1 MLKIYENIW
10 EKAEILAN
18 AQKVSRK
25 KNKKYRFRY
34 SMEYNQTVYKWWVQK
49 MKESKVRIT
58 AIKIENLK
66 NVRQG
71 DIQIP
76 VHDEDSQASI
86 TAIFGQNGSG
96 KTTVINALEA
106 IKIENLKNVRQ
117 GDIQI
122 PVHDEDSQA
131 SITAIFGQNGSGKTT
146 VINALDILKTLISG
160 NPLSESCRYLINMDA
175 GKAKLTFEF
184 TLEDPE
190 RRGKAR
196 AVYSFGLEILP
207 GIDGES
213 YLAVVDETLKAAVEA
228 PNLSLRMQEILKTGK
243 SSTLS
248 PASKVKVL
256 LNGVDPTD
264 RIVEQ
269 KLAEKES
276 RSFLFSP
283 WMHNLFV
290 HYGIAGDSR
299 KASANT
305 DSWMVQLI
313 LRLQNYGRRE
323 LFVISTRHSSVLS
336 LGYLPL
342 SFRIR
347 NSEGEYFGSSLLKID
362 DSFSLPK
369 ELVEVH
375 KKIIDELNF
384 VLAEIVPGLELSI
397 KVLDTH
403 LDEEGTTIHKAQLVS
418 LKNGKQLPLQYESE
432 GIRKLITVL
441 QLLMVLDTH
450 LDEEGTTI
458 HKAQLVS
465 LKNGKQL
472 PLQYESEG
480 IRKLIT
486 VLQLLICVY
495 NQASVTVAI
504 DELDAGIFEYLLGE
518 LVTLLQTHG
527 KGQLIFTCHNLR
539 PLETLSKVSNVF
551 TTVNPERR
559 YIRMKNIKEDNNVRK
574 VYYRDIIVQDQEEV
588 LYDSA
593 NTASLALAF
602 RKAGK
607 DIE

>member
-1 MLKIYENIW
+1 
-10 EKAEILAN
+10 
-18 AQKVSRK
+18 
-25 KNKKYRFRY
+25 
-34 SMEYNQTVYKWWVQK
+34 MEYNQTVYKWWVQK
-49 MKESKVRIT
+49 MKESKVRI
-58 AIKIENLK
+58 I
-66 NVRQG
+66 
-71 DIQIP
+71 
-76 VHDEDSQASI
+76 
-86 TAIFGQNGSG
+86 
-96 KTTVINALEA
+96 A

-175 GKAKLTFEF
+175 GKAKLTFKF

-336 LGYLPL
+336 LGFLPL
-342 SFRIR
+342 SFRVR

-397 KVLDTH
+397 K
-403 LDEEGTTIHKAQLVS
+403 
-418 LKNGKQLPLQYESE
+418 
-432 GIRKLITVL
+432 
-441 QLLMVLDTH
+441 VLDTH